1 MGDQEFIRIYKWHA
15 RPGSNTKYLEQM
27 ILRKTL
33 NMVIRFL
40 LNSLSRKVSLF
51 LDLDLH
57 LDLDLDLDLHLDLN
71 LGQWLSR
78 HV

>member
-1 MGDQEFIRIYKWHA
+1 
-15 RPGSNTKYLEQM
+15 M
-27 ILRKTL
+27 ILETNL
-33 NMVIRFL
+33 NLVIRFL

>member
-1 MGDQEFIRIYKWHA
+1 
-15 RPGSNTKYLEQM
+15 
-27 ILRKTL
+27 
-33 NMVIRFL
+33 MVIRFL
-40 LNSLSRKVSLF
+40 LNSLSRKVGLF
-51 LDLDLH
+51 QDLILH